1 MSVKAVQAV
10 LVFESGRKHVVTV
23 QLDEGEGVAHAFD
36 LAALAAKVY
45 LEDQPTGPEPFAELT
60 A

>member
-1 MSVKAVQAV
+1 
-10 LVFESGRKHVVTV
+10 
-23 QLDEGEGVAHAFD
+23 LDEGEGVAHAFD
-36 LAALAAKVY
+36 LAALAAEVY